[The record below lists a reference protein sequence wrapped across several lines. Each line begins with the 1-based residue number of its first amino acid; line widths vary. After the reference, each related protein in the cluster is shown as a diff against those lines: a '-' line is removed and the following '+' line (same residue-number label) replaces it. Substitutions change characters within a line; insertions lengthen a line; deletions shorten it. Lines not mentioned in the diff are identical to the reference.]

1 MSAISAAI
9 EPRSPSVQA
18 TTAFD
23 PQFASGMDQPDR
35 DLAAVRDQESTDHD
49 GLRRSR
55 KAVTPSRPS
64 APVRASA
71 IRSGRS
77 SSVHAAASR
86 TNRLQAAIASGPD
99 ASSERT
105 TSASASSS
113 PFSDD
118 HLVHESQPKRL
129 VGVEPSSGGEQG
141 AGRTRTDRPQHVGRD
156 RRRDQA
162 EPHLGERER
171 RALGGDRDVGAR
183 DETGTPAERRAVD
196 PRHDGLRAC
205 VDGLEGGRHPF
216 RVRDVL
222 LSGELATRRHPV
234 EIGTGA
240 ERGARPTQDHDPDHR
255 VGCQFAEGI
264 GERLEERRIQR
275 VPAIGTVQG
284 HGRDRALSD
293 DLERAHIR
301 KTPNR
306 VGSIG
311 VRDAASRPSAS
322 TFRVSAGSIT
332 PSSHSRA
339 VEWYGFPSSS

>member
-1 MSAISAAI
+1 M
-9 EPRSPSVQA
+9 P
-18 TTAFD
+18 
-23 PQFASGMDQPDR
+23 
-35 DLAAVRDQESTDHD
+35 L
-49 GLRRSR
+49 
-55 KAVTPSRPS
+55 
-64 APVRASA
+64 
-71 IRSGRS
+71 
-77 SSVHAAASR
+77 ASR
-86 TNRLQAAIASGPD
+86 TNRLHAATASGPD

-113 PFSDD
+113 RLLRDD
-118 HLVHESQPKRL
+118 LVHEAQPKRL
-129 VGVEPSSGGEQG
+129 VGVESSPGGEQR
-141 AGRTRTDRPQHVGRD
+141 AGRARTDRPQHVGRD

-162 EPHLGERER
+162 EPHLRERER

-183 DETGTPAERRAVD
+183 DEAGAPAERRAVD
-196 PRHDGLRAC
+196 PRHDRLRAR

-222 LSGELATRRHPV
+222 LPGELATRRHPV

-240 ERGARPTQDHDPDHR
+240 ERGARPAQDHDPDHR
-255 VGCQFAEGI
+255 VGCQVAEGL
-264 GERLEERRIQR
+264 GQRLEERGIQR
-275 VPAIGTVQG
+275 VPAIGAVQG

-301 KTPNR
+301 NTPNR

-339 VEWYGFPSSS
+339 VEWYGFPSCS